1 MFSLSDILAIKQLFL
16 KNYENLIIHLQ
27 TMALEA
33 HQMIFRP
40 HEVIPHAVSPVDAV
54 VVAPMDIADGASTDA
69 VLLGKEDGLG
79 RVMRRPV
86 RQNQGHLAATV
97 AYSSQAQH
105 HAMVCKLF
113 SRRRTT
119 VLSTR
124 PATRQFISS

>member
-27 TMALEA
+27 QMALEA
-33 HQMIFRP
+33 HRMIFRP
-40 HEVIPHAVSPVDAV
+40 HEAIPHAVSPVDA
-54 VVAPMDIADGASTDA
+54 VVAPMDIADGASTDT
-69 VLLGKEDGLG
+69 VLMGKEDGLG

-124 PATRQFISS
+124 HATRQFISS